1 MRKKGIKNR
10 YWTNEELDYL
20 KSNYGKIQAAKIAE
34 FLKTSERRI
43 INKAYELKIKS
54 DCKNN
59 VRKASNEKRITEKIS
74 KLFKIVSFNDSTRPN
89 ITVECPVCKKEFST
103 RPYRLISG
111 HTKTCGCS
119 NLGLRRGTKHISKTF
134 FNIIKRQAKVR
145 NIEFNITLDYLENL
159 LSIQKYK
166 CALSNVDIIIGY
178 WNDDTNGSLDRIDS
192 SKGYIEGN
200 VQWLHKDVNM
210 CKQSLSN
217 NEFIEMCVRIYNAR
231 LKHTSTN

>member
-10 YWTNEELDYL
+10 YWSKEELNYL
-20 KSNYGKIQAAKIAE
+20 KSNYGILRASEIAE
-34 FLKTSERRI
+34 SLKTSERRV

-54 DCKNN
+54 NIGFTKQT
-59 VRKASNEKRITEKIS
+59 NEKRIIEKIG

-89 ITVECPVCKKEFST
+89 IIVECPVCKKEFSA
-103 RPYRLISG
+103 RPYRLIGG

-145 NIEFNITLDYLENL
+145 NIEFDITLDYLESL
-159 LSIQKYK
+159 LNNQKYK
-166 CALSNVDIIIGY
+166 CALSNVDIVIGY

-217 NEFIEMCVRIYNAR
+217 NEFIEMCTRIYNAR
-231 LKHTSTN
+231 LEHTGTN